1 MITKFSEAFRLFRQN
16 LRLFTAIILTV
27 WLPGNILVNYVAYN
41 LDGTSDTLLFKLPM
55 WIEGIFGPVYVG
67 ALVYSLF
74 QIKSGRT
81 VTYREAIAIGFK
93 NWGSLFAAR
102 CVASI
107 LMVLGL
113 IALVVPGAILAV
125 RYSLLDAAV
134 IIEGKGTS
142 ASRARSIELTVG
154 RRWQIFWAAV
164 LFFVSFILLS
174 FAIYL
179 PLGFVASLNTMP
191 VEVVLDC
198 ILDIAYA
205 IIQIV
210 IFLFYWEA
218 TQDQR
223 DAEPGAAPNGGPA
236 MQPGNSG
243 VTEGP
248 PSVS

>member
-1 MITKFSEAFRLFRQN
+1 MITKFSEAFRLLRQN
-16 LRLFTAIILTV
+16 LRLFAAIILTV
-27 WLPGNILVNYVAYN
+27 WLPRNILVHYVAYN
-41 LDGTSDTLLFKLPM
+41 LEGTSDTLSPM
-55 WIEGIFGPVYVG
+55 WIEGIFGPISDG

-93 NWGSLFAAR
+93 NWVSLFAAR
-102 CVASI
+102 FVAGF

-113 IALVVPGAILAV
+113 IALVVPGVILAV

-142 ASRARSIELTVG
+142 ASRARSVELTVG

-164 LFFVSFILLS
+164 LFFVSFILLQ

-198 ILDIAYA
+198 ILGIAYA

-218 TQDQR
+218 TQGQR

-236 MQPGNSG
+236 KQLGNSG

-248 PSVS
+248 PPVS